1 MTKTLT
7 TSRLILRSLKV
18 SDAEFIMRLVNM
30 PDWIRFIGERN
41 VKNTADSEAYIK
53 SILEKP
59 DLTYWVINLKEN
71 KIPIGIVTFVKR
83 ENLEYHD
90 IGFALLSEYEKNG
103 YAYEA
108 AEKVMDEMSQNPLN
122 KIILATTLGNNH
134 KSISLLEK
142 LGLKYSH
149 TVPEENK
156 ELLIFSS
163 QKLTNLK

>member
-18 SDAEFIMRLVNM
+18 SDAEFVMRLVNM

-53 SILEKP
+53 NILEKP
-59 DLTYWVINLKEN
+59 DLTYWVIDLKEN

-90 IGFALLSEYEKNG
+90 IGFALLSEHEKMG
-103 YAYEA
+103 
-108 AEKVMDEMSQNPLN
+108 
-122 KIILATTLGNNH
+122 TLM
-134 KSISLLEK
+134 KPPK
-142 LGLKYSH
+142 K
-149 TVPEENK
+149 
-156 ELLIFSS
+156 
-163 QKLTNLK
+163 